1 MWWIGEGAR
10 ASIKRARRSR
20 FTIEQLALGGSRP
33 LGECFRLNLE
43 KVETFAHTLVD
54 PISGIFY

>member
-20 FTIEQLALGGSRP
+20 STIEELAQGGARP
-33 LGECFRLNLE
+33 PGERFSQEGELE
-43 KVETFAHTLVD
+43 KSFAYQTCPEVAFHH
-54 PISGIFY
+54 